1 MTYKLNLSKE
11 HFDGWLAALRSG
23 DYKQGTGNLH
33 TEEKGVHSYCC
44 LGVLCEVQQIRKI
57 AYTSHDADRTA
68 YAYGDEGEG
77 KLAYYPGNLAVPP
90 PWENDVTVELMH
102 LNDNKKRS
110 FNEIADWIEDKCEA
124 VL

>member
-1 MTYKLNLSKE
+1 MYKLNLSKE

-23 DYKQGTGNLH
+23 DYKQGTGTLH

-57 AYTSHDADRTA
+57 AYTSDSANRTA
-68 YAYGDEGEG
+68 YAYGDDG
-77 KLAYYPGNLAVPP
+77 KLVYYPGNLTS
-90 PWENDVTVELMH
+90 WENDVTVELMN

-110 FNEIADWIEDKCEA
+110 FEEIADWIEGRCEPT
-124 VL
+124 L